1 MKLKERLE
9 KLGFEV
15 VIKIPPVEET
25 DFADVWAAIY
35 AEEQKRLEPVM
46 LKNESLISGIKLVP
60 IVRPQQNAY
69 A

>member
-9 KLGFEV
+9 KLGYEV

-35 AEEQKRLEPVM
+35 AEEKKQLAPVI
-46 LKNESLISGIKLVP
+46 LKDDALISGIKLVK
-60 IVRPQQNAY
+60 IAMSQQTAY